1 VDKGPRRIIVT
12 LTQTLPARTA
22 RARSHYL
29 GELIDVLRS
38 SQPEAGQANPG
49 ALRRLAEE
57 AAQIACRLAWDARV
71 LWNAAQEQMYA
82 TGKDDL
88 PLREYA
94 RSMLADARA
103 LAEDTLKTAPEMT
116 GAFVDLQKEADRL
129 RQELAATEL
138 AWDASAGLRL
148 DPKVLEQAHEET
160 ARGDFIDLEEWL
172 RELQGSGG

>member
-1 VDKGPRRIIVT
+1 
-12 LTQTLPARTA
+12 
-22 RARSHYL
+22 
-29 GELIDVLRS
+29 
-38 SQPEAGQANPG
+38 
-49 ALRRLAEE
+49 
-57 AAQIACRLAWDARV
+57 
-71 LWNAAQEQMYA
+71 MYA

-94 RSMLADARA
+94 RSMLAGARA

-148 DPKVLEQAHEET
+148 DPKVLEQAREET

-172 RELQGSGG
+172 RELQGSGD